1 MVQEDKPQLVTEN
14 KCPVCGSTDRLCAP
28 LAQEMKDKGW
38 MRPEFN
44 YYPQIWQS
52 AVYDQTLLGKIP
64 IGSTVPAYHIYVGVC
79 MGWPNRPCGCIYA
92 VKIEKSR
99 GVYTGPIAQA
109 EEQGM
114 KISDAFKKAFD
125 KQEA

>member
-1 MVQEDKPQLVTEN
+1 MAQDNKPELVVEN
-14 KCPVCGSTDRLCAP
+14 VCPVCGSTERLCDP
-28 LAQEMKDKGW
+28 FVQEMKDKGW

-52 AVYDQTLLGKIP
+52 AVYDKTLLHKIP

-99 GVYTGPIAQA
+99 GTYTGEIAQVKGQ
-109 EEQGM
+109 E
-114 KISDAFKKAFD
+114 IDIPDAIKKAFED
-125 KQEA
+125 NKP